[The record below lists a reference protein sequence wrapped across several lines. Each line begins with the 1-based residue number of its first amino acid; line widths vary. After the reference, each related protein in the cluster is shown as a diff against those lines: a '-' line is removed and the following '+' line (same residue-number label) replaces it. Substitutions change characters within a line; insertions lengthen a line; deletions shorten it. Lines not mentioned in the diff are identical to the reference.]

1 MKKISVLVGMWLMLL
16 TGHLF
21 AQGANIEMKDPQVP
35 LVFWLSFTKTSNF
48 IFPYAIKSVDKG
60 SKDVLVQKANGVEN
74 VLQVKAAKLGFTD
87 TNLTVIT
94 ADGQLYSFILKYSD
108 QPPMLNIR
116 FESKSMD
123 KPIVQFSAEK
133 DNDALMNQTAEKVA
147 VKFRSINN
155 IKDSKFSIAMRLTG
169 IYIENDLYY
178 FQLQLENNSNVNYA
192 IDQLRFF
199 IHDQKKSKRTASQ
212 EVELTPVQVLGNNK
226 VINSKSKQTLVIAIH
241 KFTIPDKKE
250 LLVQLQETNGGRHLV
265 MKVENRNLIK
275 ASFL

>member
-21 AQGANIEMKDPQVP
+21 AQGANIEMKDPQIP

-116 FESKSMD
+116 FESKNMD
-123 KPIVQFSAEK
+123 KPVVQFSAEK

-212 EVELTPVQVLGNNK
+212 EVELTPVQILGNNK
-226 VINSKSKQTLVIAIH
+226 VINSKSKQTLVVAIH

>member
-1 MKKISVLVGMWLMLL
+1 
-16 TGHLF
+16 
-21 AQGANIEMKDPQVP
+21 
-35 LVFWLSFTKTSNF
+35 
-48 IFPYAIKSVDKG
+48 
-60 SKDVLVQKANGVEN
+60 VQKANGVEN

-116 FESKSMD
+116 FESKNMD
-123 KPIVQFSAEK
+123 KPVVQFSAEK

-212 EVELTPVQVLGNNK
+212 EVELTPVQILGNNK
-226 VINSKSKQTLVIAIH
+226 VINSKSKQTLVVAIH